1 MDLLFDPATGGE
13 IQKPKSAAKSLIDK
27 RLLIPTS
34 SQEDLTDQEEAIAEL
49 ALLGIQNEEQYTRQ
63 SIEMEQQ
70 PNLQPNIKMMGHT
83 VSNSFRNFK
92 QLKTVESKDIK
103 TQNVHDRVPD
113 LNISSTNQLIEQQNS
128 RVKTLSKARKQI
140 MDAMDGKS

>member
-34 SQEDLTDQEEAIAEL
+34 SQEDFTDQEEAIAEL

-63 SIEMEQQ
+63 SIEMDQQ
-70 PNLQPNIKMMGHT
+70 PNQQPNIKMMG
-83 VSNSFRNFK
+83 
-92 QLKTVESKDIK
+92 
-103 TQNVHDRVPD
+103 
-113 LNISSTNQLIEQQNS
+113 
-128 RVKTLSKARKQI
+128 
-140 MDAMDGKS
+140 